1 MKTITISVD
10 IPDELEARLLAAGPA
25 QWGNTGAKPDIE
37 HLVEFAQTLTLTRE
51 HFATD
56 GDAEL
61 HGLFLDGTNTVLC
74 HTGVSPNSPV
84 HARILTGLWNAL
96 HAELSKEQAA

>member
-1 MKTITISVD
+1 MKSITFSIE
-10 IPDELEARLLAAGPA
+10 IPDDLEARIREAGPA
-25 QWGNTGAKPDIE
+25 QWGQTGAKPDAE
-37 HLVEFAQTLTLTRE
+37 HLAEFEQTLRLTRE
-51 HFATD
+51 HFSTE

-74 HTGVSPNSPV
+74 HTGVSPNSPL

-96 HAELSKEQAA
+96 HAEIEKA